1 VPLFWRFR
9 RLTGPSLYW
18 TLMPALMP
26 LCWSIIYLYS
36 QGIEYCLQIIP
47 SGATSLDIAS
57 AFPCRAP
64 GLCSIFIGD
73 DVEEHGDQDKLSN
86 FNEPESD
93 HSGESP
99 VLKRG
104 RKRNRPLPAK
114 QKPRPPIQLNLESIR
129 EKQET
134 DDILSKILKL
144 YHLPIHLIYILHY
157 RYCGLL
163 S

>member
-1 VPLFWRFR
+1 MSWEYKYD
-9 RLTGPSLYW
+9 GPAETEIKS
-18 TLMPALMP
+18 MKEGR
-26 LCWSIIYLYS
+26 SS
-36 QGIEYCLQIIP
+36 DSVEYISDE
-47 SGATSLDIAS
+47 SGY
-57 AFPCRAP
+57 
-64 GLCSIFIGD
+64 

-134 DDILSKILKL
+134 DDILSTTLKL
-144 YHLPIHLIYILHY
+144 KNESPEKPLWEGICSYGIDIKF
-157 RYCGLL
+157 
-163 S
+163 

>member
-1 VPLFWRFR
+1 MKEGRSSDSV
-9 RLTGPSLYW
+9 
-18 TLMPALMP
+18 
-26 LCWSIIYLYS
+26 
-36 QGIEYCLQIIP
+36 EYI
-47 SGATSLDIAS
+47 SDES
-57 AFPCRAP
+57 
-64 GLCSIFIGD
+64 GD

-129 EKQET
+129 EKQVAR
-134 DDILSKILKL
+134 L
-144 YHLPIHLIYILHY
+144 
-157 RYCGLL
+157 RYTRTRAGSTRVTFLRRCA
-163 S
+163 SY